1 MNFYARRAETHFVV
15 AGLIP
20 QFAYHHGRA
29 GGRVSRSLKL
39 GGYVKAARK
48 DGQHLAADFDL
59 LRLRIRDLFDL
70 QWAAGPSEFQ
80 RDQEF
85 ILRLVTV
92 DVKTGENSNIQRLV
106 CRRPSLDGD
115 LRRRFDQNSILL
127 GGREKR

>member
-15 AGLIP
+15 AGLVS
-20 QFAYHHGRA
+20 QFAHHHGRA
-29 GGRVSRSLKL
+29 GGRVSWSLEL
-39 GGYVKAARK
+39 GRYVEVTCK
-48 DGQHLAADFDL
+48 DSQHLAADFDL
-59 LRLRIRDLFDL
+59 FRFRIRDLFDL
-70 QWAAGPSEFQ
+70 QWATGPSEFQ

-106 CRRPSLDGD
+106 CRSPSLDGD
-115 LRRRFDQNSILL
+115 LRGRFDQNSILL